1 MAKLSPSRSA
11 SEPALTKGPSHQ
23 CPKTIRILIADAGP
37 IFRQGLRTVIATQ
50 SDLSV
55 VGEASD
61 GAQAVKLTGQRTPD
75 ILLLDLGIPG
85 LMGLEV
91 LHKVQCSAPQV
102 RSIILGPNTETPE
115 TLEALELGA
124 RGVISKH
131 SSAELLFKAIRS
143 VMAGQY
149 WIGRNKIADIL
160 QSLDKR
166 TSAPLNASL
175 GNNFRLTPR
184 EIQII
189 SGILLGEGNKDIAT
203 KFGLSENTIK
213 HHLSHI
219 FEKLG
224 VGSRLELA
232 LFAADRDLMG
242 RRPVEQAPNASVS
255 SLAH

>member
-1 MAKLSPSRSA
+1 
-11 SEPALTKGPSHQ
+11 
-23 CPKTIRILIADAGP
+23 
-37 IFRQGLRTVIATQ
+37 
-50 SDLSV
+50 
-55 VGEASD
+55 
-61 GAQAVKLTGQRTPD
+61 
-75 ILLLDLGIPG
+75 
-85 LMGLEV
+85 MGLEV